1 LNLRPTGYEAK
12 SKEKFLVC
20 SCIFLY
26 IDFQYALKYHIFFVY
41 WDILNL
47 SQACRKW
54 SFFTPNCRNQV
65 AKLRYVI
72 MAKSASQNKRKSS
85 RFPGVQIRESNVR
98 KHNGKPDIC
107 FTIDYIDPQTKK
119 RIRKDIGWASEGFTQ
134 AYAAQVRAEHLSKG
148 RLEHNAEFRSIAP
161 KQSFTLQEAFE
172 KYVNEWLLPRGKRH
186 KSDVSLFHTN
196 LPTLVHTD
204 INKIDVYFM
213 DSLIADLTRKGLAP
227 KTVHY
232 IIGII
237 KRVINKMDDWG
248 LYHGTKPFSKITL
261 PKVNNRRMRFLTPEE
276 AHVLLDELKQHSL
289 AVYLQ
294 ALISLH
300 CGLRFGEIAELKI
313 SDIDFYSKN
322 IYVRDPKN
330 SKSRHQIMTPTL
342 QAELEAYIA
351 LTKPL
356 SYLFPNP
363 NGGKAASVSKT
374 FERTVKKLGLNE
386 ENGVPITDARQ
397 KVVFH
402 TLRHTYASW
411 LALSGQGQAMIAEL
425 MGHSSIEM
433 SARYTHLFPDAR
445 KATAVAIDNIFKKD
459 VS

>member
-1 LNLRPTGYEAK
+1 MVKEIKASKK
-12 SKEKFLVC
+12 SV
-20 SCIFLY
+20 
-26 IDFQYALKYHIFFVY
+26 
-41 WDILNL
+41 
-47 SQACRKW
+47 R
-54 SFFTPNCRNQV
+54 R
-65 AKLRYVI
+65 
-72 MAKSASQNKRKSS
+72 SS

-98 KHNGKPDIC
+98 KHNGKKDVC

-119 RIRKDIGWASEGFTQ
+119 RVRKDIGWASEGFTQ
-134 AYAAQVRAEHLSKG
+134 AYAAQIRAEILSKG
-148 RLEHNAEFRSIAP
+148 KLEHNAEFRKTVP

-172 KYVNEWLLPRGKRH
+172 KYVNEWLVPRGKNY
-186 KSDVSLFHTN
+186 KNDEYFFYANMQSVLS
-196 LPTLVHTD
+196 TD
-204 INKIDVYFM
+204 INSIDVYLL
-213 DSLIADLTRKGLAP
+213 DNLIAELAQKGRANKSICYL
-227 KTVHY
+227 
-232 IIGII
+232 IGII

-248 LYHGTKPFSKITL
+248 LYHGTKPFAKVTL

-276 AHVLLDELKQHSL
+276 AHRLLDELKQHSL
-289 AVYLQ
+289 TVYLQ

-300 CGLRFGEIAELKI
+300 CGLRFGEIAALTI
-313 SDIDFYSKN
+313 SDIDFYSGN

-342 QAELEAYIA
+342 RAELEQFIV

-356 SYLFPNP
+356 SYLFPTP
-363 NGGKAASVSKT
+363 DGGRAVSVSKT
-374 FERTVKKLGLNE
+374 FERVVKKLGLNE
-386 ENGVPITDARQ
+386 ENGIPITDARQ

-445 KATAVAIDNIFKKD
+445 KATAAAIDSIFTHND
-459 VS
+459 

>member
-1 LNLRPTGYEAK
+1 M
-12 SKEKFLVC
+12 S
-20 SCIFLY
+20 
-26 IDFQYALKYHIFFVY
+26 
-41 WDILNL
+41 
-47 SQACRKW
+47 
-54 SFFTPNCRNQV
+54 
-65 AKLRYVI
+65 
-72 MAKSASQNKRKSS
+72 KSASQNKRKSS

-134 AYAAQVRAEHLSKG
+134 AYAAQVRAEFLSKG
-148 RLEHNAEFRSIAP
+148 RLEHNAEFRKIAP
-161 KQSFTLQEAFE
+161 KQSFTLKEAFE
-172 KYVNEWLLPRGKRH
+172 KYVNEWLIPRNKGYKNDE
-186 KSDVSLFHTN
+186 SFFYSN
-196 LPTLVHTD
+196 LQSVHSID
-204 INKIDVYFM
+204 INKIDVYLL
-213 DSLIADLTRKGLAP
+213 DSLIAELFGKGRANQSIRYL
-227 KTVHY
+227 
-232 IIGII
+232 IGII
-237 KRVINKMDDWG
+237 QRVINKMDDWG

-342 QAELEAYIA
+342 QAELETFIA

-363 NGGKAASVSKT
+363 NGGKVTSVSRT

-386 ENGVPITDARQ
+386 ENGIPITDARQ

-445 KATAVAIDNIFKKD
+445 KATATAIDNIFKHN
-459 VS
+459 S

>member
-1 LNLRPTGYEAK
+1 
-12 SKEKFLVC
+12 
-20 SCIFLY
+20 
-26 IDFQYALKYHIFFVY
+26 
-41 WDILNL
+41 
-47 SQACRKW
+47 
-54 SFFTPNCRNQV
+54 
-65 AKLRYVI
+65 

-134 AYAAQVRAEHLSKG
+134 AYAAQVRAEFLSKG
-148 RLEHNAEFRSIAP
+148 RLEHNAEFRKIAP
-161 KQSFTLQEAFE
+161 KQSFTLKEVFE
-172 KYVNEWLLPRGKRH
+172 KYVNEWLIPRNKGYKNDE
-186 KSDVSLFHTN
+186 SFFYSN
-196 LPTLVHTD
+196 LQSVHSID
-204 INKIDVYFM
+204 INKIDVYLL
-213 DSLIADLTRKGLAP
+213 DSLIAELSGKGRANQSIRYL
-227 KTVHY
+227 
-232 IIGII
+232 IGII
-237 KRVINKMDDWG
+237 QRVINKMDDWG

-342 QAELEAYIA
+342 QAELETFIA

-363 NGGKAASVSKT
+363 NGGKVTSVSRT

-386 ENGVPITDARQ
+386 ENGIPITDARQ

-425 MGHSSIEM
+425 MGHSSIE
-433 SARYTHLFPDAR
+433 F
-445 KATAVAIDNIFKKD
+445 
-459 VS
+459 

>member
-1 LNLRPTGYEAK
+1 M
-12 SKEKFLVC
+12 
-20 SCIFLY
+20 
-26 IDFQYALKYHIFFVY
+26 
-41 WDILNL
+41 
-47 SQACRKW
+47 SQKCRK
-54 SFFTPNCRNQV
+54 STFFTPKCRNRV
-65 AKLRYVI
+65 AKLRYVN
-72 MAKSASQNKRKSS
+72 MTKSASQNKRKSS
-85 RFPGVQIRESNVR
+85 RFPGVQMRESNVR
-98 KHNGKPDIC
+98 KHNGKKDVC

-119 RIRKDIGWASEGFTQ
+119 RVRKDIGWASEGFTQ
-134 AYAAQVRAEHLSKG
+134 AYAAQVRAELLSKG
-148 RLEHNAEFRSIAP
+148 KLEHNAEFRSIAP

-172 KYVNEWLLPRGKRH
+172 KYINEWLIPRGKRY
-186 KSDVSLFHTN
+186 KSDASLFYTN
-196 LPTLVHTD
+196 LQLLVHTD
-204 INKIDVYFM
+204 INRIDVYFL
-213 DSLIADLTRKGLAP
+213 DSLIADLTQKGLAP

-237 KRVINKMDDWG
+237 KRIINKMDDWG
-248 LYHGTKPFSKITL
+248 LYRGTKPFDKITL

-276 AHVLLDELKQHSL
+276 ARRLLDELKEHSL
-289 AVYLQ
+289 TVYLQ

-300 CGLRFGEIAELKI
+300 CGLRFGELAELKI
-313 SDIDFYSKN
+313 SDIDFYSGN

-330 SKSRHQIMTPTL
+330 SKSRHQIMTATVKE
-342 QAELEAYIA
+342 ELERFIA

-363 NGGKAASVSKT
+363 NGGKQASVSKT
-374 FERTVKKLGLNE
+374 FERAVKKLGLNE
-386 ENGVPITDARQ
+386 ENGIPVTDARQ

-445 KATAVAIDNIFKKD
+445 KATASAIDTLFHKK
-459 VS
+459 

>member
-1 LNLRPTGYEAK
+1 
-12 SKEKFLVC
+12 
-20 SCIFLY
+20 
-26 IDFQYALKYHIFFVY
+26 
-41 WDILNL
+41 
-47 SQACRKW
+47 
-54 SFFTPNCRNQV
+54 
-65 AKLRYVI
+65 

-134 AYAAQVRAEHLSKG
+134 AYAAQVRAEFLSKG
-148 RLEHNAEFRSIAP
+148 RLEHNAEFRKIAP
-161 KQSFTLQEAFE
+161 KQSFTLKEVFE
-172 KYVNEWLLPRGKRH
+172 KYVNEWLIPRNKGYKNDE
-186 KSDVSLFHTN
+186 SFFYSN
-196 LPTLVHTD
+196 LQSVHSID
-204 INKIDVYFM
+204 INKIDVYLL
-213 DSLIADLTRKGLAP
+213 DSLIAELSGKGRANQSIRYL
-227 KTVHY
+227 
-232 IIGII
+232 IGII
-237 KRVINKMDDWG
+237 QRVINKMDDWG

-342 QAELEAYIA
+342 QAELETFIA

-363 NGGKAASVSKT
+363 NGGKVTSVSRT

-386 ENGVPITDARQ
+386 ENGIPITDARQ

-445 KATAVAIDNIFKKD
+445 KATATAIDNIFKHN
-459 VS
+459 S